1 MDRQVRRKLAMVER
15 VLEFVRTHPSEGVSW
30 TGVVSRLEELV
41 KDAGVM
47 AVAEEEGRQGA
58 RGATAQRR
66 AVRDRMHREMVTH
79 LVLTAQVAFKGDEKR
94 VASFALPRASRPY
107 RAYAVAARALHA
119 RALPLREELVA
130 AGLGDTLLD
139 DLAVA
144 LEELDVAT
152 AAVVVRRREHVDAR
166 LRLLAITDEL
176 MEQVRLLGGL
186 LRPRYRREPALAEL
200 WENVRQV
207 DGPARFGRNGVVGSI
222 GPAPG
227 NEMVVPPTS
236 GEDVSGAGPVPTD
249 AVKPVEG
256 GPPAEDGRRD
266 VS

>member
-79 LVLTAQVAFKGDEKR
+79 LVLTAQVAFKGDDAR
-94 VASFALPRASRPY
+94 VASFALPKSTRPY
-107 RAYAVAARALHA
+107 RAYAVAAKALHTK
-119 RALPLREELVA
+119 ALPLGTELVA
-130 AGLGDTLLD
+130 AGLGDTLID
-139 DLAVA
+139 DLGVA
-144 LEELDVAT
+144 IEELDAAT
-152 AAVVVRRREHVDAR
+152 AAAVARRREHVDAR
-166 LRLLAITDEL
+166 LRLFAITEQM

-227 NEMVVPPTS
+227 NEMVVPAAAS
-236 GEDVSGAGPVPTD
+236 QGGAGSGKESPSPATPQEPANPD
-249 AVKPVEG
+249 AAGE
-256 GPPAEDGRRD
+256 RN